1 MNYASACVGLC
12 RASGEQPPLFLTPA
26 RLPTTSVLD
35 FSSDPVLR
43 LAMWA
48 GLAAAACAGGMLTVI
63 VFLRV
68 GLLLRRAH
76 ELRLTALWRPVLAQC
91 VDSGP
96 LDTPRIA
103 HSDQYFILHLWNV
116 HHALMRGQVTAHLN
130 NLLRRSGLADAARRM
145 LRQGSRR
152 QRLLAI
158 VTLGNLREDS
168 ALNEFRLLAD
178 DASPFISLAA
188 AQALLQTAAVAS
200 LPWLLIR
207 VGRRQDWPLTRLSI
221 MLREV
226 GPDIISVPLA
236 DTLLTATEAPDATV
250 QVPRLIKLL
259 ELAHPAVAAPAVRS
273 ALAAGDN
280 VAVIASCVRALTDP
294 RDRELACSYANH
306 PAWEVRVTVAIA
318 LRRFAAPEDR
328 SLLVDMLSDVHWWV
342 RRSAADT
349 LLALPFVT
357 IPDLKKIQRILP
369 DRYAADML
377 ADAIAEQAV

>member
-1 MNYASACVGLC
+1 MLN
-12 RASGEQPPLFLTPA
+12 
-26 RLPTTSVLD
+26 

-43 LAMWA
+43 LALWA

-68 GLLLRRAH
+68 SLLLRRAH
-76 ELRLTALWRPVLAQC
+76 ELRLTARWRPVLAQC
-91 VDSGP
+91 VDSAP
-96 LDTPRIA
+96 LDIPRIA
-103 HSDQYFILHLWNV
+103 RSDQYFILHLWNF
-116 HHALMRGQVTAHLN
+116 HHASMRGQVTEHLN
-130 NLLRRSGLADAARRM
+130 NLVRRTGLDEAARRM
-145 LRQGSRR
+145 LRHGSTR

-178 DASPFISLAA
+178 DASPFISLTA
-188 AQALLQTAAVAS
+188 AQALLQSAAVTS

-207 VGRRQDWPLTRLSI
+207 VARRQDWPLTRLSI
-221 MLREV
+221 MLREL
-226 GPDIISVPLA
+226 GPDLVSVPLA
-236 DTLLTATEAPDATV
+236 EALLAATEATDAAV

-259 ELAHPAVAAPAVRS
+259 ELAHPSVAAPAVRS
-273 ALAAGDN
+273 ALATAGDN
-280 VAVIASCVRALTDP
+280 VAVIAACVRALTDP

-306 PAWEVRVTVAIA
+306 PAWEVRVTVTIA

-357 IPDLKKIQRILP
+357 IPDLQKIQRILP